1 VNLASFSAAVI
12 SRQDCGELGE
22 RALLALPRI
31 TAANILMLAVNTLDV
46 LRAKALLL
54 GSQTS

>member
-1 VNLASFSAAVI
+1 MNLTSCSAAVI

-46 LRAKALLL
+46 RRAEALLP
-54 GSQTS
+54 